1 MARALENIG
10 AMYHQKGEHDK
21 ALDYFHRSLKI
32 LESSSIE
39 GMIGVIKYNIGAGL
53 LMKKQFD
60 EALKSSLESLS
71 ISKMTG
77 DKLLE
82 CAVYLQ
88 IGKIHQKSA

>member
-1 MARALENIG
+1 
-10 AMYHQKGEHDK
+10 MYHQKGEHDK